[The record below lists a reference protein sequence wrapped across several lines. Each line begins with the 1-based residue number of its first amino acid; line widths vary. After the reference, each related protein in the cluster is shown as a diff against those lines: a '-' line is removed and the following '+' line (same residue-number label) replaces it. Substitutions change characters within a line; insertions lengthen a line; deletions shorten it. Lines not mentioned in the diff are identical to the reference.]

1 MIHIRDIDHLVLRV
15 QRLDPMLD
23 FYCRVLGCELERV
36 KEDLGLY
43 QLRAGRALIDLIT
56 VDGELGSAGGRAP
69 AVEGR
74 NMDHLCLRLDPFD
87 ATAIRA
93 YLIAENVEVGD
104 VETRYGAEGMGPSFY
119 IQDPE
124 GNTLELK
131 GPPAPL

>member
-1 MIHIRDIDHLVLRV
+1 MIQIRDIDHLVLRV

-56 VDGELGSAGGRAP
+56 VDGELGAAGGRAP
-69 AVEGR
+69 AAEGR
-74 NMDHLCLRLDPFD
+74 NMDHLCLRLEPFD

-93 YLIAENVEVGD
+93 YLIAENVEVGA
-104 VETRYGAEGMGPSFY
+104 VESRYGAEGMGPSFY

-131 GPPAPL
+131 GPPEPL